1 MQADVV
7 AFLALNVDAHFIG
20 SKARRVFLLFRLRPD
35 HVIGRAGRDSLGE
48 FAAMVRIKLPASLL
62 LIGAADFYLHAINRL
77 VALPHGSENEGVRL
91 NGLAG
96 IER

>member
-20 SKARRVFLLFRLRPD
+20 SKARRVFLLFRLCPD
-35 HVIGRAGRDSLGE
+35 HVIGRAGRDPLRE
-48 FAAMVRIKLPASLL
+48 FAAMVGIKLPAGLL
-62 LIGAADFYLHAINRL
+62 FIGAADFYLHPVNCLI
-77 VALPHGSENEGVRL
+77 ALPDGAENEGVRL